1 MGQHILVDGYNVI
14 RRNPQFRAALTQS
27 LESARELLITQLV
40 HRYRHTPYHVTVVF
54 DGTGKH
60 EQHLYER
67 RIHIIYSRQ
76 GENAD
81 QVIARLAREAR
92 AAGHEVQLF
101 SDDSEVRQSV
111 TRQGGQATSTHG
123 LAAALNAPPRR
134 LAQRFAHQIR
144 MRALYGL
151 DPAFKLEDY
160 EDAEA
165 ILYGQRSSQRRRQR
179 GAQKRKRY

>member
-1 MGQHILVDGYNVI
+1 MGQCILVDGYNVI
-14 RRNPQFRAALTQS
+14 RRNPQFRAALSRS
-27 LESARELLITQLV
+27 LESAREQLITQLV

-54 DGTGKH
+54 DGTGKY

-67 RIHIIYSRQ
+67 RIHIIYSRH
-76 GENAD
+76 GEKAD

-92 AAGHEVQLF
+92 ASGHEVQLF

-111 TRQGGQATSTHG
+111 TRQGGLATSTQG
-123 LAAALNAPPRR
+123 LAATLNAPPRQ

-160 EDAEA
+160 EDAPA
-165 ILYGQRSSQRRRQR
+165 LSKQHLSQHRRRR
-179 GAQKRKRY
+179 GAQKKRKRY